1 MMTIGIWDAAV
12 VTAKATTY
20 AATLAASG
28 GVFFLIYSH
37 ALLDGI
43 CAGRIRRLIR
53 VLVVI
58 AAFAGGAMILAA
70 AASMSGDAGGLADV
84 GLARMILQAGEGRPS
99 LVRLIGLILIG
110 GSLTGRRSPA
120 AMTLLGSV
128 AAATSFAWV
137 GHVHSL
143 SALRGAWLPALAI
156 VVHLLGVAFWLGAL
170 IPLLMV
176 AGDADLSRGDTSRAD
191 MSRADMSRIAATV
204 GRFGTAAL
212 VVVGA
217 LLTAGV
223 VLLCLLLRDVSELWS
238 DDYGRLVLT
247 KILLV
252 ACLLALAA
260 LNHWRLTPRLF
271 AYDTGALQALKGS
284 IMAELALAG
293 CVLVMTAAMTTL
305 AGPSVLD
312 MSH

>member
-1 MMTIGIWDAAV
+1 
-12 VTAKATTY
+12 
-20 AATLAASG
+20 
-28 GVFFLIYSH
+28 
-37 ALLDGI
+37 
-43 CAGRIRRLIR
+43 
-53 VLVVI
+53 
-58 AAFAGGAMILAA
+58 
-70 AASMSGDAGGLADV
+70 
-84 GLARMILQAGEGRPS
+84 
-99 LVRLIGLILIG
+99 
-110 GSLTGRRSPA
+110 
-120 AMTLLGSV
+120 
-128 AAATSFAWV
+128 
-137 GHVHSL
+137 
-143 SALRGAWLPALAI
+143 
-156 VVHLLGVAFWLGAL
+156 LGVAFWLGAL

-176 AGDADLSRGDTSRAD
+176 AGDADADLSRGDTSRAD
-191 MSRADMSRIAATV
+191 ISRADISRADMSRIAATV

-252 ACLLALAA
+252 SCLLALAA

-271 AYDTGALQALKGS
+271 AYDTGALQALKRS
-284 IMAELALAG
+284 IMAELAVAG

-312 MSH
+312 VSR